1 MVIARFQRANSPVR
15 VDVRVAAP
23 GCADAPSQK
32 GTQSMDVSSCVV
44 QGRVQRPVI
53 RQRTK
58 QSSLMKYT
66 KKVNRSVCLR
76 ACVHMYVYRCAC
88 VCIHAATRLQSW

>member
-53 RQRTK
+53 SQRTK
-58 QSSLMKYT
+58 QSSLMNYT

-76 ACVHMYVYRCAC
+76 AYICMYIDAR